1 MLAVGRVRAVG
12 KREVNLVLQKGVS
25 IRVWFTVYAFSVTR
39 GGAIDVVFVEQF
51 IAFVTLSQSEQTVL
65 LLSGDAEKDNC
76 SV

>member
-1 MLAVGRVRAVG
+1 M
-12 KREVNLVLQKGVS
+12 
-25 IRVWFTVYAFSVTR
+25 WFIVYAFNVTR

-65 LLSGDAEKDNC
+65 LSGDAEKDNC